1 MLLNLHV
8 GFANSL
14 ANWIPKFWSNAA
26 LAILEES
33 MTITNVVNRDFS
45 ADVQEYGDT
54 VNIQRPNQFV
64 GKFKSQDDNI
74 TKQDATAANIAVKLD
89 RHLHVSFG
97 IKDLERALAKHDMI
111 ETYIRPAAVAMARKV
126 DKLTLGQVYQ
136 FMSNRDPGGNN
147 IVGQLGGMTAANVRQ
162 YLIAA
167 RRQMNRNRA
176 PEDNRWLW
184 LTDDAEAVALEET
197 HFTKANEAGMTAGL
211 RQAVLG
217 ELYGFN
223 VAASYNTPFVENL
236 TLPAVEVDDL
246 ASDAAAGATT
256 VVTDA
261 GATYAVGEYI
271 TFPGTD
277 NVPYKVIGIAT
288 DTLTLNRPIRYA
300 LTAATQDVQRIN
312 TGTVDLAGH
321 TGVSAYPAAY
331 DKEIQVDGTGVP
343 QVGQLVSFATAGTPN
358 VNLAGEYTILDVTDI
373 GGGKY
378 QIDLDHPLETA
389 IVDGDIVGY
398 GPNGSYN
405 FFMVPD
411 AFTLVMRPME
421 PVIPGAGG
429 LSGVAIYNNL
439 ALRTT
444 IGYDVNAQEHI
455 VTLDMLLGVKQLDAN
470 FAGLLAS

>member
-1 MLLNLHV
+1 
-8 GFANSL
+8 
-14 ANWIPKFWSNAA
+14 
-26 LAILEES
+26 
-33 MTITNVVNRDFS
+33 
-45 ADVQEYGDT
+45 
-54 VNIQRPNQFV
+54 
-64 GKFKSQDDNI
+64 
-74 TKQDATAANIAVKLD
+74 
-89 RHLHVSFG
+89 
-97 IKDLERALAKHDMI
+97 
-111 ETYIRPAAVAMARKV
+111 
-126 DKLTLGQVYQ
+126 
-136 FMSNRDPGGNN
+136 
-147 IVGQLGGMTAANVRQ
+147 
-162 YLIAA
+162 
-167 RRQMNRNRA
+167 MNRNRA

-358 VNLAGEYTILDVTDI
+358 VNLAGEYTILDTRSIWIIRLRLRSSMVTSLVTVQTVATTSSWFRMPSRLSCD
-373 GGGKY
+373 
-378 QIDLDHPLETA
+378 QWNRL
-389 IVDGDIVGY
+389 
-398 GPNGSYN
+398 
-405 FFMVPD
+405 FRVPVVSV
-411 AFTLVMRPME
+411 AWPSTTTWRCVRRSVTTSTRKSTLSP
-421 PVIPGAGG
+421 
-429 LSGVAIYNNL
+429 STCCL
-439 ALRTT
+439 A
-444 IGYDVNAQEHI
+444 
-455 VTLDMLLGVKQLDAN
+455 
-470 FAGLLAS
+470 